1 MLNLTMKELREK
13 LKNHEITVAEL
24 AAAQM
29 AQIEKYDGLYNAYNS
44 LNPEIMARAEEV
56 QKAIDGG
63 LDTPVAGIPI
73 AIKDNIATKTMPTT
87 ASSKILDGF
96 MSPYDAT
103 VIEKLEAAGAVIIG
117 KTNMDEFAMGSTTE
131 TSYFGVSRNPWDSE
145 KAPGGSSGGSAVAV
159 AADEAVIALG
169 SDTGGSIRQPCAYC
183 GITGMKPTY
192 GTVSRY
198 GLLAYGSS
206 LDQIGPVAKSVE
218 DCAALLEVICG
229 HDPKDST
236 SLRDS
241 ACDFSGAF
249 NADLSGKVIGLPM
262 NYLGDGL
269 NSEIKEAIL
278 SAAKHFESLGAKVE
292 EFEMPMIDYA
302 VPAYYIIASAEAS
315 SNLSRYDGIKYGY
328 HPESFEDLD
337 DLYLKARSE
346 GFGLEVKRRIMLGAF
361 ALSSGYYDAY
371 YQKALKVKALIMQAF
386 DHAFKKYDA
395 ILSPVAP
402 NTAPRLGESLTDP
415 LQMYLTDIYTV
426 SVNLAGLPGLSLP
439 CGFDKDGMPIGM
451 QLLGREMS
459 EATLI
464 NLGYAYQSTT
474 DFHTR
479 KPVLKEAE

>member
-1 MLNLTMKELREK
+1 MFHLTIQELREK
-13 LKNHEITVAEL
+13 LKNKEITAVDLVKEQL
-24 AAAQM
+24 EH
-29 AQIEKYDGLYNAYNS
+29 IEKYDGLYHAYNS
-44 LNPEIMARAEEV
+44 LNPDIMQRAKEV
-56 QKAIDGG
+56 QEAIENG

-73 AIKDNIATKTMPTT
+73 AIKDNIVTVNMPTT

-96 MSPYDAT
+96 MSPYNAT
-103 VIEKLEAAGAVIIG
+103 VIEKLEAAGAILIG

-131 TSYFGVSRNPWDSE
+131 TSYTGVSRNPWDTNRV
-145 KAPGGSSGGSAVAV
+145 PGGSSGGSAVAV
-159 AADEAVIALG
+159 ATDEAVVALG

-183 GITGMKPTY
+183 GITGIKPTY

-206 LDQIGPVAKSVE
+206 LDQIGPCAKNVR
-218 DCAALLEVICG
+218 DCAAILEVIG
-229 HDPKDST
+229 GYDPKDST
-236 SLRDS
+236 SLKNVNL
-241 ACDFSGAF
+241 DFS
-249 NADLSGKVIGLPM
+249 NCYNDDLTGKVIGLPM

-269 NSEIKEAIL
+269 DPEIKEAIIA
-278 SAAKHFESLGAKVE
+278 AAKKFESLGAKVE

-328 HPESFEDLD
+328 HPETFEDLE
-337 DLYLKARSE
+337 DLYLTARSE

-371 YQKALKVKALIMQAF
+371 YQKALKVKALIMEAF
-386 DHAFKKYDA
+386 DNAFAKYDA
-395 ILSPVAP
+395 IISPVAP
-402 NTAPRLGESLTDP
+402 NTAPKLGESLTDP

-439 CGFDKDGMPIGM
+439 CGFAKNGMPIGM
-451 QLLGREMS
+451 QLLGKAGS
-459 EATLI
+459 DASLI
-464 NLGYAYQSTT
+464 NIGYAYQQNT
-474 DFHTR
+474 DYHTK

>member
-24 AAAQM
+24 AAAQL
-29 AQIEKYDGLYNAYNS
+29 ARIEKYDGLYNAYNA

-236 SLRDS
+236 SIRDS

-249 NADLSGKVIGLPM
+249 NADLSGNVIGLPM

-269 NSEIKEAIL
+269 NAEIKDAIMA
-278 SAAKHFESLGAKVE
+278 AAKHFESLGAKVE

-386 DHAFKKYDA
+386 DKAFKKYDA

-459 EATLI
+459 EKTLI

>member
-24 AAAQM
+24 AAAQL
-29 AQIEKYDGLYNAYNS
+29 ARIEKYDGLYNAYNA

-269 NSEIKEAIL
+269 NAEIKDAIMA
-278 SAAKHFESLGAKVE
+278 AAKHFESLGAKVE

-386 DHAFKKYDA
+386 DKAFKKYDA

-459 EATLI
+459 EKTLI

>member
-13 LKNHEITVAEL
+13 LKNKEITVMDL

-29 AQIEKYDGLYNAYNS
+29 EQIKKYDGMYNAYTS
-44 LNPEIMARAEEV
+44 LNDDIMARAEEV
-56 QKAIDGG
+56 QKAIDNG

-73 AIKDNIATKTMPTT
+73 AIKDNIATKILPTT
-87 ASSKILDGF
+87 AASKMLEGF

-131 TSYFGVSRNPWDSE
+131 TSYFGVSRNPWDTE
-145 KAPGGSSGGSAVAV
+145 KAPGGSSGGSAVAI
-159 AADEAVIALG
+159 ATQEAVVALG

-183 GITGMKPTY
+183 GITGIKPTY
-192 GTVSRY
+192 GTVSRF

-206 LDQIGPVAKSVE
+206 LDQIGPIAKNVE
-218 DCAALLEVICG
+218 DCASILEVIG
-229 HDPKDST
+229 GYDQKDST
-236 SLRDS
+236 SLKD
-241 ACDFSGAF
+241 AKFDFSNSF
-249 NADLSGKVIGLPM
+249 NTDLTGKVIGLPK

-269 NSEIKEAIL
+269 NSEIRDAIMA
-278 SAAKHFESLGAKVE
+278 AAKHFESLGAKVE

-328 HPESFEDLD
+328 HPEMFDDLE

-371 YQKALKVKALIMQAF
+371 YQKALKVKALIMEAF
-386 DHAFKKYDA
+386 DNAFEKYDA

-402 NTAPRLGESLTDP
+402 NTAPKLGESLTDP

-439 CGFDKDGMPIGM
+439 CGYDQSGMPIGM
-451 QLLGREMS
+451 QLLGKALS

-464 NLGYAYQSTT
+464 NLGYAYQETT
-474 DFHTR
+474 DFHTQ

>member
-13 LKNHEITVAEL
+13 LKNKEITVQEL
-24 AAAQM
+24 VQAQL
-29 AQIEKYDGLYNAYNS
+29 AQIQKYDGLYHAYNAM
-44 LNPEIMARAEEV
+44 NPGIMERAEEI
-56 QKAIDGG
+56 QKAIDRG

-73 AIKDNIATKTMPTT
+73 AVKDNITTKNMPTT
-87 ASSKILDGF
+87 ASSKILEGF

-103 VIEKLEAAGAVIIG
+103 VIEKLEAAGAVLIG

-131 TSYFGVSRNPWDSE
+131 TSYFGVSRNPWNTE

-159 AADEAVIALG
+159 AADEAVAALG

-183 GITGMKPTY
+183 GITGIKPTY

-206 LDQIGPVAKSVE
+206 LDQIGPCAKSVE
-218 DCAALLEVICG
+218 DCAAILEVIG
-229 HDPKDST
+229 GYDAKDST
-236 SLRDS
+236 SLKDVNW
-241 ACDFSGAF
+241 DFS
-249 NADLSGKVIGLPM
+249 NCYNRDLTGRVIGLPM

-269 NSEIKEAIL
+269 NPEIKEAIL
-278 SAAKHFESLGAKVE
+278 AAAKHFESLGAKVE

-315 SNLSRYDGIKYGY
+315 SNLSRFDGIKYGY
-328 HPESFEDLD
+328 HPESFEDLE
-337 DLYLKARSE
+337 DLYLTARSE

-371 YQKALKVKALIMQAF
+371 YQKALKVKALIMDAF
-386 DHAFKKYDA
+386 DNAFDKYDA
-395 ILSPVAP
+395 IISPAAP
-402 NTAPRLGESLTDP
+402 NTAPKLGESLTDP

-439 CGFDKDGMPIGM
+439 CGFDKGGMPIGM
-451 QLLGREMS
+451 QLLGKACTE
-459 EATLI
+459 ETLI
-464 NLGYAYQSTT
+464 NLGYAYQQTT